1 MKRLFPSSLL
11 GQTLAIVLLGLAVS
25 QFLAAWIYDRDRQE
39 AVRAVGGLAA
49 AQRVAN
55 IAHVF
60 DESPP
65 ESRPRLSQL
74 LSEPSFRVSVSAS
87 PPTPGAAVEQPPAA
101 TAIAQFVS
109 AQFGDGSR
117 RQIMVDVSGFARLGP
132 PAPDAPRVQHPEPG
146 QMGRMMGMA
155 GGAGPMGRGAPPW
168 RQLSVTLRLDDGQWL
183 TVLAGIPDRA
193 PAVSWWFVLSLAVMG
208 VTVFAASAWAVR
220 RVSAPLGMLAEAA
233 TRFGRDIAAEPLL
246 EIGPS
251 EIRHAA
257 KAFNEMQRRLRRM
270 IDNRTTLLAAV
281 SHDLR
286 TPLTL
291 LRLRTDAVEDGENRD
306 RILATL
312 DDMEATIGATLAF
325 ARDATRAEPSRPT
338 DLAALLASI
347 VDDLADAGLPVI
359 LGSPTEPVVYDCQP
373 AGLKRLLTNLIDN
386 AVKFGKAARATIAQD
401 RVEVTITIED
411 DGPGIPDRELA
422 RVFEPFY
429 RVEGSRSTDTGG
441 AGLGLAVAHSIAQNH
456 GGQIVLANRPSGG
469 LRAGLVLP
477 RHRKA

>member
-1 MKRLFPSSLL
+1 M
-11 GQTLAIVLLGLAVS
+11 
-25 QFLAAWIYDRDRQE
+25 
-39 AVRAVGGLAA
+39 
-49 AQRVAN
+49 
-55 IAHVF
+55 
-60 DESPP
+60 
-65 ESRPRLSQL
+65 
-74 LSEPSFRVSVSAS
+74 
-87 PPTPGAAVEQPPAA
+87 
-101 TAIAQFVS
+101 
-109 AQFGDGSR
+109 
-117 RQIMVDVSGFARLGP
+117 
-132 PAPDAPRVQHPEPG
+132 
-146 QMGRMMGMA
+146 
-155 GGAGPMGRGAPPW
+155 
-168 RQLSVTLRLDDGQWL
+168 
-183 TVLAGIPDRA
+183 
-193 PAVSWWFVLSLAVMG
+193 
-208 VTVFAASAWAVR
+208 
-220 RVSAPLGMLAEAA
+220 
-233 TRFGRDIAAEPLL
+233 TR
-246 EIGPS
+246 
-251 EIRHAA
+251 
-257 KAFNEMQRRLRRM
+257 
-270 IDNRTTLLAAV
+270 
-281 SHDLR
+281 
-286 TPLTL
+286 

-325 ARDATRAEPSRPT
+325 ARDADRAEPSRPT

-359 LGSPTEPVVYDCQP
+359 LVSPTEPVVYNCQP

-469 LRAGLVLP
+469 LRASLVLP